1 MLKTQDKF
9 WYKWMLNYSLG
20 ELLGIGAAAI
30 VGRLL
35 FIQFSNASETS
46 SSVLTA
52 VILIMAGAAEGLII
66 GFIQWKSLS
75 KLVRHFKPV
84 PWIVTTMFC
93 TIAGWLL
100 VLPPAVLFISF
111 LTKMF
116 LINNYYS
123 AFYTMLVGMAFGGLV
138 GIPQFFI
145 IKRFYFNAIIWVFAN
160 ILGWMF
166 SFLIIYFTLSLFGND
181 PSFGYS
187 LFLISGACVLSGL
200 IQGIVT
206 GTSLHFAMI
215 IRKEHVLHP

>member
-9 WYKWMLNYSLG
+9 WYKWMLNYSFG

-35 FIQFSNASETS
+35 FIKFADASETS
-46 SSVLTA
+46 SSFLTA
-52 VILIMAGAAEGLII
+52 VILIMAGGAEGLII

-75 KLVRHFKPV
+75 KLVQHFKPA
-84 PWIVTTMFC
+84 PWILTTVLA

-111 LTKMF
+111 LSKMF
-116 LINNYYS
+116 LIDNYYS

-145 IKRFYFNAIIWVFAN
+145 IRRFYFNAIIWVLAN
-160 ILGWMF
+160 ILGWML
-166 SFLIIYFTLSLFGND
+166 SFLIIYFTLSLFRND
-181 PSFGYS
+181 SSFSYS
-187 LFLISGACVLSGL
+187 LFLIGSACVLSGL
-200 IQGIVT
+200 IQGIIT
-206 GTSLHFAMI
+206 GTTLHFSMKI
-215 IRKEHVLHP
+215 KKRVG